1 MLCGSINHTS
11 GVRIE
16 MYQSFRMPC
25 EISLG
30 KYAQRASVCRS
41 VSPVDHCARV
51 IGELSSS
58 ARGMFAQRAKS
69 SIAPQWLRQAT
80 ARAPVCCSSQT
91 STAPYASV
99 DIQFIATAFTRGT
112 AAEHELHTLS
122 SLCVWLCQKATYTFC
137 HGLFV
142 YSHRLEKIDKNVNI
156 T

>member
-58 ARGMFAQRAKS
+58 ARGTFAQRAKS

-99 DIQFIATAFTRGT
+99 DIQFISTAYPRDCCRAR
-112 AAEHELHTLS
+112 AAHTKQPV
-122 SLCVWLCQKATYTFC
+122 CVWLCQKATYTFC

-142 YSHRLEKIDKNVNI
+142 YSHRLEKKR
-156 T
+156 